1 MRVPRLE
8 QIRDVD
14 TLQQAALLLEKT
26 VISQQTTIARL
37 KAENARLRGETVPTQ
52 LEFDLLKEQLDAL
65 QHTIFAPSSEKR
77 PRNGG
82 SSEASSSEPRRGH
95 GPKEQPLL
103 PISTVTHTLPE
114 DERTCP
120 VCQGR
125 LDPMG
130 EQSEDSEEITVIE
143 ASYQVVTHRRQK
155 YRCSCNASVVTVP
168 GPVKLTPGGRYSL
181 EFAVHV
187 AEQKYL
193 DHMPLERQARAMGRK
208 GLDVDSQTLWDQL
221 GALTRHLMPT
231 YKALCEKVLASDVVF
246 MDETHWRVM
255 DSDGSH
261 RWWTWCV
268 ASDDAAAYWIRDHRS
283 KDAAAEVLG
292 QYAGVLMSD
301 GYGVYEALARGAPGI
316 RPVHCWAHVRRK
328 FVEAESSFPEECQRA
343 IDLIGDLYAVEREVP
358 ALPRT
363 APAES
368 KADVLALR
376 NQLRGE
382 RSRAIVDELR
392 EWAYATKPVTL
403 PQSSLAKAIDYMLS
417 LWPGLTVF
425 LSDPRVALDNNR
437 AERAL
442 RGVVVGRK
450 NHYGSRSKRGAEAA
464 ALFYTLFES
473 AKLVGVD
480 PHRYVLEATRRA
492 ITVPGTATLPENLT
506 ADENST

>member
-1 MRVPRLE
+1 MPRLE

-26 VISQQTTIARL
+26 VISQQKTIATLRVEI
-37 KAENARLRGETVPTQ
+37 AQLRGETIPAQ
-52 LEFDLLKEQLDAL
+52 LELDLLKEQLDAL
-65 QHTIFAPSSEKR
+65 RRKVFAPSSEKR
-77 PRNGG
+77 TRSGD
-82 SSEASSSEPRRGH
+82 SSEASSSESRHGH

-114 DERTCP
+114 NERTCP
-120 VCQGR
+120 VCQGH
-125 LDPMG
+125 LEPMG
-130 EQSEDSEEITVIE
+130 EQSEDSEEITVIQ

-155 YRCSCNASVVTVP
+155 YRCSCNASVLTAP
-168 GPVKLTPGGRYSL
+168 GPVKLTPGGRYSP

-193 DHMPLERQARAMGRK
+193 DHMPLERQVRAMGRK

-221 GALTRHLMPT
+221 GALARHLMPT
-231 YKALCEKVLASDVVF
+231 YEALCEKVLASDVVF

-255 DSDGSH
+255 DTDGSH
-261 RWWTWCV
+261 RRWTWCV
-268 ASDDAAAYWIRDHRS
+268 ASDDGAAYWIRDHRS

-358 ALPRT
+358 VLPRT
-363 APAES
+363 APEEA
-368 KADVLALR
+368 KADALALR

-382 RSRAIVDELR
+382 RSRAIIDELR

-417 LWPGLTVF
+417 LWPRLTRF
-425 LSDPRVALDNNR
+425 LADPRIPLDNNA

-450 NHYGSRSKRGAEAA
+450 NHYGSHSKRGAEVAA
-464 ALFYTLFES
+464 ILYTMFES
-473 AKLVGVD
+473 AKLAGGD
-480 PHRYVLEATRRA
+480 PNRYVLEATRRA
-492 ITVPGTATLPENLT
+492 IASPGAVTLPEDLT
-506 ADENST
+506 